1 MPPNGKPNGRF
12 ELPQLTPVNFSL
24 TDGTNIPPPPDSPV
38 EEKPQPVA
46 QPVEASHGA
55 ATANGQSATATNAN
69 GVYEGRGRTNA
80 TNVSTEQ
87 PTSPVSS
94 KRPSSIR
101 RFLSRKSL
109 NTNYTNGADSNISNE
124 DVTMI
129 DRPESA
135 MSFASQRPS
144 LKTKKSG
151 SWFRRFSSN
160 GSPPGNRASPSR
172 ASIIY
177 EEKQSAPRAMGPPPP
192 KLPELSKLKAKI
204 PENDDGSLGAEDMF
218 KNIK

>member
-38 EEKPQPVA
+38 EEKPPPIA
-46 QPVEASHGA
+46 QPEVSNGA
-55 ATANGQSATATNAN
+55 PSANGQPAPATNAN
-69 GVYEGRGRTNA
+69 GVYDGRGRTNA
-80 TNVSTEQ
+80 TIVWTEQ

-109 NTNYTNGADSNISNE
+109 NTNYTDGTNGNISNE
-124 DVTMI
+124 DVTMV

-135 MSFASQRPS
+135 MSFASQQPS

-151 SWFRRFSSN
+151 NWFRRFSSN
-160 GSPPGNRASPSR
+160 GSPPDNRMSSNR

-177 EEKQSAPRAMGPPPP
+177 EEKQNAPRSMGPPPP
-192 KLPELSKLKAKI
+192 KLPELSKLRAKI
-204 PENDDGSLGAEDMF
+204 PENDDGSLGVDDMF

>member
-1 MPPNGKPNGRF
+1 MPANGKSSGRF

-24 TDGTNIPPPPDSPV
+24 TDGTNIPPPPASPV
-38 EEKPQPVA
+38 EEKPAPPEPTISNAV
-46 QPVEASHGA
+46 P
-55 ATANGQSATATNAN
+55 ATNGQSATATSAN
-69 GVYEGRGRTNA
+69 GVYDGRGRTNGNSV
-80 TNVSTEQ
+80 TVEQ
-87 PTSPVSS
+87 PTSPIST

-109 NTNYTNGADSNISNE
+109 NTNYTNGTNSNVSNE

-135 MSFASQRPS
+135 MSFASTKPS
-144 LKTKKSG
+144 LAKKKSG
-151 SWFRRFSSN
+151 SWFRRFSSGG
-160 GSPPGNRASPSR
+160 GSVAVDGTQSR
-172 ASIIY
+172 TSIIY
-177 EEKQSAPRAMGPPPP
+177 EDKQSAPKPMGPPPP
-192 KLPELSKLKAKI
+192 KLPELSKLRAKI

>member
-1 MPPNGKPNGRF
+1 MPPNGNPKGRF

-38 EEKPQPVA
+38 EEKPPPVA
-46 QPVEASHGA
+46 QPEASTGA
-55 ATANGQSATATNAN
+55 PASNDQSTTATNAN
-69 GVYEGRGRTNA
+69 EVYDGRGRTNA
-80 TNVSTEQ
+80 TSVSTEQ

-109 NTNYTNGADSNISNE
+109 NTNYTNGTNSNISNE
-124 DVTMI
+124 DVTMV

-144 LKTKKSG
+144 VTTKKSG
-151 SWFRRFSSN
+151 SWFKRFSTS
-160 GSPPGNRASPSR
+160 GSPPGKGVSPKR
-172 ASIIY
+172 TSIIY
-177 EEKQSAPRAMGPPPP
+177 EEKQNAPRSMGPPPP

-204 PENDDGSLGAEDMF
+204 PDNDDGSLGTEDMF